1 MSRLL
6 PIAEQLIMMSA
17 LGSRAATPRPQD
29 RLYQT
34 IYAVSGVL
42 AVVALICLA
51 AAFAYWLRQQYTP
64 DVVALVA
71 GLGILALALL
81 VAAAGYAVSEIR
93 KNKIEAVGEEIKKK
107 VLTALESVADEMED
121 PIRDHPKS
129 SVAIAT
135 LAGYLVGNRL

>member
-6 PIAEQLIMMSA
+6 PIAEQLLMMGA
-17 LGSRAATPRPQD
+17 LSSRAAPRPQD

-42 AVVALICLA
+42 AVIALICLA
-51 AAFAYWLRQQYTP
+51 AAFSYWLRQQYTP
-64 DVVALVA
+64 DVAALVA
-71 GLGILALALL
+71 GLGMLALALL
-81 VAAAGYAVSEIR
+81 VAAVGYAVSVIR
-93 KNKIEAVGEEIKKK
+93 KNKIEAVTDEIKNK
-107 VLTALESVADEMED
+107 VLHALESVADEMED